1 MRFCKTLHV
10 DGDMFWGLSATAW
23 TGITTLLTAGLLVVA
38 VMAALY
44 AKRQWDNARE
54 QVNEARK
61 AELEARRPYV
71 IVTVEPSQATLHLFD
86 LVVRN
91 IGQRP
96 AEAVSISL
104 DPPPVR
110 AQETD
115 GHELSNARMLTEP
128 VAMIAPGQ
136 EMRAFYDS
144 HIDRN
149 GRDDLPTSHKV
160 SLKYRDSSGH
170 EYTGTSVID
179 VNAMR
184 GTMSVTV
191 KTLHDIGKSLE
202 EIQKTVSSASVLGRQ
217 GILEVEASVELR
229 SKQQERLAREQA
241 EAMSNY
247 KQFVRGV
254 LPDVADPDEVNKS
267 ESNGTDTDESGASA

>member
-1 MRFCKTLHV
+1 M
-10 DGDMFWGLSATAW
+10 
-23 TGITTLLTAGLLVVA
+23 VA
-38 VMAALY
+38 VVAALY

-71 IVTVEPSQATLHLFD
+71 IVTVEPSEATRHLFD

-104 DPPPVR
+104 DPPPAR
-110 AQETD
+110 ARETD
-115 GHELSNARMLTEP
+115 GHELANARMLTEP

-160 SLKYRDSSGH
+160 SLKYRDSSRH

-179 VNAMR
+179 INAMR
-184 GTMSVTV
+184 GTMSVNV
-191 KTLHDIGKSLE
+191 KTLHDIGLSLE
-202 EIQKTVSSASVLGRQ
+202 EIQKTVSRASVLDRQ
-217 GILEVEASVELR
+217 GTLEVEASVEPR
-229 SKQQERLAREQA
+229 AMQQERLAREQA

-247 KQFVRGV
+247 DQLVRRL
-254 LPDVADPDEVNKS
+254 LPNTAGPDGADKPDEEGKS
-267 ESNGTDTDESGASA
+267 ASNSNEAGESG